1 MKMLKNLHKTWA
13 FTLIEML
20 IVLIIM
26 WILLMAT
33 MALSW
38 DHIQKIKNKAV
49 KESIVAQWQSRYSR
63 NLWSSSFA
71 WTLYDRMEVNLT
83 TGSNQFNF
91 VYIPRN
97 QEDTQKED
105 SFTDKFE
112 IKYITVNYDIS
123 SWNLES
129 LSNIT
134 LQYEPY
140 KIYCNISWEEWN
152 SMDNMVLIVRVNDSQ
167 DYCFEI
173 QSKNCRLVEVSQS
186 RCDSIMNIWSVS
198 D

>member
-1 MKMLKNLHKTWA
+1 
-13 FTLIEML
+13 
-20 IVLIIM
+20 
-26 WILLMAT
+26 MAT

-112 IKYITVNYDIS
+112 IKYITVNYDMS